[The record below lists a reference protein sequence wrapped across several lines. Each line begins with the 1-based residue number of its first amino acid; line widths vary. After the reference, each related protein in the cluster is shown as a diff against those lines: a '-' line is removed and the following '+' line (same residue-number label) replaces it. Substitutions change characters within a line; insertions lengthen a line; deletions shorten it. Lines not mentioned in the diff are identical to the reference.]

1 MSKKESKNRIININV
16 FITNTVN
23 NVGVNNM
30 KYINPKIKNIVFNAI
45 KTNKEGVKN
54 SVKSINNIIR
64 RIKKCV
70 LNVRIF
76 YIKKANIKR
85 KFEWSI
91 LKMKLSLVI
100 INSHQFYIFY
110 ILIRYLLSKLNQKCN
125 IF

>member
-1 MSKKESKNRIININV
+1 MMILLLKNFLKIILKCLLIQILRKIQKLKLLTKKMSKKESKNRIININV

-85 KFEWSI
+85 KFE
-91 LKMKLSLVI
+91 
-100 INSHQFYIFY
+100 
-110 ILIRYLLSKLNQKCN
+110 
-125 IF
+125 